1 MDLGEERKLTS
12 AFFFA
17 IVCGASEGFMKVLN
31 GLIKPFVAPQR
42 SLKRNIQ
49 VVFNLNATF

>member
-1 MDLGEERKLTS
+1 
-12 AFFFA
+12 
-17 IVCGASEGFMKVLN
+17 MKVLN

-42 SLKRNIQ
+42 SLKRNIE